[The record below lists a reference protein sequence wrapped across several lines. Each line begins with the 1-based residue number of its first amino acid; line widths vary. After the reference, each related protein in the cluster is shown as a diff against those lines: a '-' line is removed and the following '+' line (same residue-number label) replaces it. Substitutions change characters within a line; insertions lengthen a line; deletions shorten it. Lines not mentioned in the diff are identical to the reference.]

1 MSVDFQLHTD
11 FKPSGDQ
18 PLAISTLAKNIRE
31 GKIFQTLLGATG
43 TGKTFSIANIIQEIQ
58 KPTLVMAPNKTLSAQ
73 LYNEL
78 KELFPNNAIHYFVS
92 YYDYYQPEAYMPVS
106 GLYIEK
112 DFSVNEEIE
121 RLRLAAAHA
130 IRTRKD
136 VIIVATVS
144 CIYGVGD
151 PEYWESVTL
160 YVEKGQMI
168 KRSEILSSLVRI
180 NYERKSTEFKPGS
193 VRVRGDII
201 DIFPAYTEVAIRI
214 SMFGDEIES
223 IQEIHPV
230 SNKVLRELEDYR
242 VFPATHF
249 MIPEE
254 NKIKA
259 LKLIEEELE
268 ERIIYFKK
276 KKKYA
281 EAQRIE
287 RRVKFDLEMM
297 REMGWCKGI
306 ENYSRPLSLRAPGTP
321 PMTLIDY
328 FPKDFLIV
336 VDESHV
342 TIPQIHGMI
351 GGDRSR
357 KKNLVKYGWR
367 LPSAFDNR
375 PLTFEE
381 WENKI
386 SNIIFMSATPGD
398 YEIGKSGG
406 VSAEQIIRPTG
417 LVDPEVEVRPAKNQI
432 DDLLNEI
439 RKVVATNGRV
449 LITTLTKRMSED
461 IAEYYTELGVKI
473 AYLHSEVDTVER
485 FEILRQLRDGTYD
498 VVVGIN
504 LLREGLDLP
513 EVKLVAILDA
523 DKLGFLR
530 DTRSLIQTIGRASR
544 NVEGKAILYA
554 DRISPAMRAAINETN
569 RRRKKQTRYNEENNI
584 TPQTIQKNILK
595 SLSEEQEFRDK
606 EVKKLKQSVKDK
618 IKELE
623 EEGDLDIIISYLED
637 KMFLAAK
644 ELRFEDAAYLRD
656 KIQEIKKD
664 YKIIA

>member
-1 MSVDFQLHTD
+1 MTTEFQLKTE
-11 FKPSGDQ
+11 FEPAGDQ
-18 PLAISTLAKNIRE
+18 PQAISTLAKNIQDGER
-31 GKIFQTLLGATG
+31 FQTLLGATG
-43 TGKTFSIANIIQEIQ
+43 TGKTFTIANIIQEIQ
-58 KPTLVMAPNKTLSAQ
+58 KPTLLMAPNKTLSAQ

-78 KELFPNNAIHYFVS
+78 KELFPNNAVHYFVS

-121 RLRLAAAHA
+121 RLRLASAHA

-136 VIIVATVS
+136 VVIVATVS

-160 YVEKGQMI
+160 YVEIGQ
-168 KRSEILSSLVRI
+168 KLTRSEILSKLVRI
-180 NYERKSTEFKPGS
+180 NYERKSTDFKPGS
-193 VRVRGDII
+193 VRVRGDIV

-223 IQEIHPV
+223 IHEIHPI
-230 SNKVLRELEDYR
+230 SNNIIRELSNFR

-254 NKIKA
+254 NKGKA
-259 LKLIEEELE
+259 LQLIKEELN
-268 ERIIYFKK
+268 ERIEYFKK
-276 KKKYA
+276 QKRYA

-328 FPKDFLIV
+328 FPEDYLIV

-357 KKNLVKYGWR
+357 KKNLVEYGWR

-375 PLTFEE
+375 PLTFDE
-381 WENKI
+381 WESKI
-386 SNIIFMSATPGD
+386 KNIIFMSATPGD
-398 YEIGKSGG
+398 YELKKSGG
-406 VSAEQIIRPTG
+406 ISAEQIIRPTG
-417 LVDPEVEVRPAKNQI
+417 LVDPEVEIRPAKNQI
-432 DDLLNEI
+432 DDLLDEI
-439 RKVVATNGRV
+439 RKVVANNGRILV
-449 LITTLTKRMSED
+449 TTLTKRMAED
-461 IAEYYTELGVKI
+461 IAEYYSELGMKI

-485 FEILRQLRDGTYD
+485 FEILRQLRDGTHD

-544 NVEGKAILYA
+544 NVEGRAILYA
-554 DRISPAMRAAINETN
+554 DRISTAMREAINETN
-569 RRRKKQTRYNEENNI
+569 RRRNKQIAYNEKNNI

-595 SLSEEQEFRDK
+595 SLSDEKEYKER
-606 EVKKLKQSVKDK
+606 EVKRLKQSVKSK
-618 IKELE
+618 IEQLE
-623 EEGDLDIIISYLED
+623 KEGDIDIILQYLET
-637 KMFLAAK
+637 KMYLAAK

-656 KIQEIKKD
+656 KIKELKKD
-664 YKIIA
+664 YKI

>member
-1 MSVDFQLHTD
+1 MNTEFNLQTD
-11 FKPSGDQ
+11 FKPAGDQ
-18 PLAISTLAKNIRE
+18 PFAISNLLKGISER
-31 GKIFQTLLGATG
+31 KRFQTLLGATG
-43 TGKTFSIANIIQEIQ
+43 TGKTFTIANIIQEIK

-78 KELFPNNAIHYFVS
+78 KELFPTNAVHYFVS

-121 RLRLAAAHA
+121 RLRLASAHA

-151 PEYWESVTL
+151 PVYWESVTL
-160 YVEKGQMI
+160 HVEVGQTI
-168 KRSEILSSLVRI
+168 TRSEILSKLIKI
-180 NYERKSTEFKPGS
+180 NYERKSVEFKPGS
-193 VRVRGDII
+193 IRVKGDII
-201 DIFPAYTEVAIRI
+201 DIFPAYTEIAIRI

-223 IQEIHPV
+223 IQEIHPL
-230 SNKVLRELEDYR
+230 SIKVLRDLDNFR

-249 MIPEE
+249 IIPEE
-254 NKIKA
+254 NKKRA
-259 LKLIEEELE
+259 LLLIEEELD
-268 ERIIYFKK
+268 ERIKYFKEK
-276 KKKYA
+276 KEYA

-287 RRVKFDLEMM
+287 RRVKFDLEMI
-297 REMGWCKGI
+297 REMGWCKGV

-328 FPKDFLIV
+328 FPEDFLIV

-367 LPSAFDNR
+367 LPSACDNR

-381 WENKI
+381 WESKI
-386 SNIIFMSATPGD
+386 NNIIFMSATPGD
-398 YEIGKSGG
+398 YEIKKSGG

-417 LVDPEVEVRPAKNQI
+417 LVDPTIEIRPAKNQI
-432 DDLLNEI
+432 DDLLGEI
-439 RKVVATNGRV
+439 RKVIDNSGRI

-461 IAEYYTELGVKI
+461 IAEYYGELGIKI
-473 AYLHSEVDTVER
+473 AYLHSEVDTIER
-485 FEILRQLRDGTYD
+485 FEILRKLRDGTHD
-498 VVVGIN
+498 VIVGIN

-513 EVKLVAILDA
+513 EVQLVAILDA

-544 NVEGKAILYA
+544 NVDGRAILYA
-554 DRISPAMRAAINETN
+554 DRISTAMKTAIGETD
-569 RRRKKQTRYNEENNI
+569 RRRAKQITFNEENGI
-584 TPQTIQKNILK
+584 TPQTIKKNILK
-595 SLSEEQEFRDK
+595 SLSEEKEYKEK
-606 EVKKLKQSVKDK
+606 EVKKLKQSLKNKFD
-618 IKELE
+618 ELE
-623 EEGDLDIIISYLED
+623 KEGKIEVLIHYLED

-656 KIQEIKKD
+656 KIKETKET
-664 YKIIA
+664 YKLTA

>member
-1 MSVDFQLHTD
+1 M
-11 FKPSGDQ
+11 
-18 PLAISTLAKNIRE
+18 LAKNIKE
-31 GKIFQTLLGATG
+31 GKSFQTLLGATG
-43 TGKTFSIANIIQEIQ
+43 TGKTFTIANIIQEIQ

-78 KELFPNNAIHYFVS
+78 RELFPNNAIHYFVS

-121 RLRLAAAHA
+121 RLRLASAHA

-160 YVEKGQMI
+160 YVEVGQKI
-168 KRSEILSSLVRI
+168 KRSEILSSLIRI

-193 VRVRGDII
+193 VRVKGDII
-201 DIFPAYTEVAIRI
+201 DIFPAYTEIAIRI
-214 SMFGDEIES
+214 SLFGDEIES
-223 IQEIHPV
+223 IQEIHPI
-230 SNKVLRELEDYR
+230 SNKVLRELQEYR

-249 MIPEE
+249 MIPED

-259 LKLIEEELE
+259 LQLIEKELE
-268 ERIIYFKK
+268 ERIEYFKK
-276 KKKYA
+276 KKQWA

-297 REMGWCKGI
+297 REMGWCKGV

-328 FPKDFLIV
+328 FPEDFLIV

-386 SNIIFMSATPGD
+386 HNIIFMSATPGD
-398 YEIGKSGG
+398 YELKKSKGI
-406 VSAEQIIRPTG
+406 SAEQIIRPTG
-417 LVDPEVEVRPAKNQI
+417 LVDPDVEVRPAKNQI
-432 DDLLNEI
+432 DDLLGEI
-439 RKVVATNGRV
+439 RKVVANNGRILV
-449 LITTLTKRMSED
+449 TTLTKRMSED

-485 FEILRQLRDGTYD
+485 FEILRQLRDGTHD

-544 NVEGKAILYA
+544 NVEGRAILYA
-554 DRISPAMRAAINETN
+554 DKMSLAMKAAIDETN
-569 RRRKKQTRYNEENNI
+569 RRRKKQTEFNIKNSI
-584 TPQTIQKNILK
+584 TPQTIKKNILQ
-595 SLSEEQEFRDK
+595 SLSEEQEYKEK
-606 EVKKLKQSVKDK
+606 EVKKLKQSVKQK
-618 IKELE
+618 IEELE
-623 EEGDLDIIISYLED
+623 KKGDFEIVIEYLEN
-637 KMFLAAK
+637 KMFMAAK

-656 KIQEIKKD
+656 RIKEIKAT
-664 YKIIA
+664 YKITT

>member
-1 MSVDFQLHTD
+1 MSESFHLKTE

-31 GKIFQTLLGATG
+31 GKRFQTLLGATG
-43 TGKTFSIANIIQEIQ
+43 TGKTFTIANIIQKIQ

-78 KELFPNNAIHYFVS
+78 KELFPNNAVHYFVS

-121 RLRLAAAHA
+121 RLRLASAHA

-160 YVEKGQMI
+160 YVEKGQII
-168 KRSEILSSLVRI
+168 KRSEIISSLIKI
-180 NYERKSTEFKPGS
+180 NYERKNTEFRPGS
-193 VRVRGDII
+193 VRVRGDIV
-201 DIFPAYTEVAIRI
+201 DIFPAYTEIAIRI

-230 SNKVLRELEDYR
+230 SNKVLRNLEDYR

-268 ERIIYFKK
+268 ERINYFKK

-306 ENYSRPLSLRAPGTP
+306 ENYSRPLSLRSPGTP

-328 FPKDFLIV
+328 FPKNFLIV

-381 WENKI
+381 WEGKI
-386 SNIIFMSATPGD
+386 NNIIFMSATPGD
-398 YEIGKSGG
+398 YELEKSGG
-406 VSAEQIIRPTG
+406 ISAEQIIRPTG
-417 LVDPEVEVRPAKNQI
+417 LVDPEVEIRPAKNQI
-432 DDLLNEI
+432 DNLLNEI
-439 RKVVATNGRV
+439 REVVATDGRV

-461 IAEYYTELGVKI
+461 IAEYYTELGIKI

-485 FEILRQLRDGTYD
+485 FEILRQLRDGTHD

-544 NVEGKAILYA
+544 NVDGKAILYA

-569 RRRKKQTRYNEENNI
+569 RRRKKQIKYNEENNV
-584 TPQTIQKNILK
+584 TPQTIKKNILK

-606 EVKKLKQSVKDK
+606 EVKKLKQSVRDK
-618 IKELE
+618 IKQLE
-623 EEGDLDIIISYLED
+623 EEGDIDIVISYLED